1 MLLHLYKNNLKL
13 TTKNQQQLHTFS
25 LVLSLFALCLL
36 FLSCQGF
43 NERIP
48 SSAVFEIQTKDD
60 LSSTALDSDSKQ
72 AQSAQGRS
80 KLKSVVTTKA
90 LRRQRSHFSLS
101 LDELS
106 RSKLNLDQNAALTCE
121 WSKALKSLDQEIP
134 ISINL
139 EIIRSQSQ
147 LWLET
152 KLPIKFKKALSS
164 AYDHLPSYSPLNDQ
178 GGLWVLYSPLNRP
191 QQSLLLA
198 KPIPWMN
205 DRAKVIAR
213 CKKNKK
219 LTELTFVPLSL
230 DKSFKPNHKLSL
242 VSQELQVH
250 STTDKE

>member
-1 MLLHLYKNNLKL
+1 MLLHLYKNTLND
-13 TTKNQQQLHTFS
+13 TIKNRQYFHT
-25 LVLSLFALCLL
+25 LSSVFTLSTLCLIVS
-36 FLSCQGF
+36 SCQGYS
-43 NERIP
+43 ERIP

-60 LSSTALDSDSKQ
+60 LSSTPLNSDSKQ
-72 AQSAQGRS
+72 AQSAQGRL
-80 KLKSVVTTKA
+80 KLKSVVNTKV
-90 LRRQRSHFSLS
+90 LRGQRSHFSLS

-106 RSKLNLDQNAALTCE
+106 RSKLNLDQTPVLKCE
-121 WSKALKSLDQEIP
+121 WSKALKNPNQEIP
-134 ISINL
+134 TSINL

-178 GGLWVLYSPLNRP
+178 GGLWVLYNPLNRP

-213 CKKNKK
+213 CKKTKG

-230 DKSFKPNHKLSL
+230 DKSFKPNHKISL

>member
-1 MLLHLYKNNLKL
+1 MLFHFYKNNLPPLIKD
-13 TTKNQQQLHTFS
+13 QQHIYHLSFGLGLFTFC
-25 LVLSLFALCLL
+25 LFFTA
-36 FLSCQGF
+36 CQGF

-48 SSAVFEIQTKDD
+48 SSAVYEIQTKDD
-60 LSSTALDSDSKQ
+60 LTSTPLNSDSKQ
-72 AQSAQGRS
+72 MQPSQNRLTSNSIGHA
-80 KLKSVVTTKA
+80 KTM
-90 LRRQRSHFSLS
+90 RRLRSHFSLT
-101 LDELS
+101 LDESSRSRLS
-106 RSKLNLDQNAALTCE
+106 RSQNSTLKCE
-121 WSKALKSLDQEIP
+121 WSKTLKNLNQEIP
-134 ISINL
+134 TPISL
-139 EIIRSQSQ
+139 EIIGSQSQ

-213 CKKNKK
+213 CKTNQR